1 MDPAALG
8 AFFSGIGAVLSA
20 LVSLHVVRKRCEG
33 ECEKR
38 LEAFREGLKRGK
50 Q

>member
-1 MDPAALG
+1 MDAAALG
-8 AFFSGIGAVLSA
+8 AFFSGVGAVISA
-20 LVSLHVVRKRCEG
+20 LVSLHVVRKRCEH

-38 LEAFREGLKRGK
+38 LDAFREGLKMGK